1 MLAAPLL
8 IVRSLLLEEYDVH
21 AVEEYRKL
29 LRAILAQAEQIT
41 MCLPPEQHAEA
52 TSVLDFLKAFGCAGY
67 PTGRTKDFSIGQW
80 IFRKGKPTRQRDG
93 LTIVP
98 CFHDDVPPI
107 EPPPH
112 SQLIVPGACFYSDQT
127 ILLYNVDHWSLV
139 ELALTTLHEGRHARH
154 RIGPT
159 LLAGLP
165 PLDHADVH
173 ETNTWLFMLNALC
186 FWGDAAWDAAVQQER
201 KWLERQPLVSERPDQ
216 ILFTESGHYWPEL
229 DQVFGPT
236 PYADARTLRQRLASV
251 CAHMLYWPRRHPA
264 LSPEQVC
271 HSLLRCFHTRAD

>member
-1 MLAAPLL
+1 MHAA
-8 IVRSLLLEEYDVH
+8 EEYH
-21 AVEEYRKL
+21 NL

-41 MCLPPEQHAEA
+41 MCLPLKHRAEA
-52 TSVLDFLKAFGCAGY
+52 TGVLDFLKAFGCEGY
-67 PTGRTKDFSIGQW
+67 PTGRAKDFSIGPW
-80 IFRKGKPTRQRDG
+80 ISRKGIPTRQRDG

-98 CFHDDVPPI
+98 CFHDDVPPV

-112 SQLIVPGACFYSDQT
+112 SQSVMPGGCFYSDQT

-159 LLAGLP
+159 LAGLP
-165 PLDHADVH
+165 PLDRTDKVH
-173 ETNTWLFMLNALC
+173 ETNTWLFMLNALG
-186 FWGDAAWDAAVQQER
+186 FWGGAAWDAAVQQER
-201 KWLERQPLVSERPDQ
+201 GWLERQRLVSEGPNQ
-216 ILFTESGHYWPEL
+216 LLFAESGRYWPEL

-236 PYADARTLRQRLASV
+236 LYADAQTVRQRLASV
-251 CAHMLYWPRRHPA
+251 CANMLYWPRRHPE

-271 HSLLRCFHTRAD
+271 LSLLRCFYTHAD